1 MRVLPHRRL
10 RGIPGALPQVRR
22 HRGGRRPGEGD
33 AGGAVRRVYRGAV
46 RPRRDLVRA
55 EPEVFGQDAATR
67 ARADGA
73 AGGLCRLFPRR
84 RGVLDGQVVLG
95 RGARGVLD
103 ARRQGDGGGGRGRDV
118 RVDELEDSA
127 GARGP
132 IRRSAL
138 SMPSA
143 TKRHR
148 RRDLRVQ
155 RAQVPQ
161 RHAGHRIVRREVP
174 RGSRAV
180 AQRPATR
187 VDHMRGGQH
196 RVLVLLG
203 RSTRLGLEPANVVGR
218 ARPRG
223 WRRRRVGGAGTLG
236 GATRRVRGGRIHR
249 RRRRGRGR
257 RADGSAGAR
266 VLAEFLPRR
275 RDRQPGDASVVDVQA
290 ERALAAQRV
299 DGAAVHGA
307 GDHAAVPV
315 GAHPRREEVP
325 ADAAD
330 ARVEDGEGLSREK
343 LTENSPTRM
352 KLPSCPDVQES

>member
-1 MRVLPHRRL
+1 MGLYV
-10 RGIPGALPQVRR
+10 
-22 HRGGRRPGEGD
+22 GRSGRCSS
-33 AGGAVRRVYRGAV
+33 
-46 RPRRDLVRA
+46 RRDLVRA
-55 EPEVFGQDAATR
+55 EPEVFGQDAANVI
-67 ARADGA
+67 RADGA

-138 SMPSA
+138 SVPSA

-161 RHAGHRIVRREVP
+161 RHARHRIVRREVP
-174 RGSRAV
+174 RGPRAV

-187 VDHMRGGQH
+187 VDRVRGGQH

-203 RSTRLGLEPANVVGR
+203 RSTRLGLEPCSNVVGR
-218 ARPRG
+218 GRSPGVAAGG
-223 WRRRRVGGAGTLG
+223 WRRGDARRWGDETD
-236 GATRRVRGGRIHR
+236 VRGGRIR
-249 RRRRGRGR
+249 RTATRAGWSGRWVG
-257 RADGSAGAR
+257 GSACTRR
-266 VLAEFLPRR
+266 VSTAP
-275 RDRQPGDASVVDVQA
+275 P
-290 ERALAAQRV
+290 
-299 DGAAVHGA
+299 
-307 GDHAAVPV
+307 
-315 GAHPRREEVP
+315 
-325 ADAAD
+325 
-330 ARVEDGEGLSREK
+330 
-343 LTENSPTRM
+343 
-352 KLPSCPDVQES
+352 